1 MEIMERMIHL
11 LSSWVAKDSKKEYP
25 HGYGFI
31 EPIVIATESQFNDM
45 SKLLETVTDI
55 YGEGEFECIAL
66 TAVDV
71 IDLTD

>member
-1 MEIMERMIHL
+1 MERMIYSS
-11 LSSWVAKDSKKEYP
+11 SSWIVKDSKKKYP
-25 HGYGFI
+25 NGYGFI

-45 SKLLETVTDI
+45 SKLLETVTEI

-71 IDLTD
+71 IDLTDES